1 MSQKSTYGIPRGSPM
16 EKESPVRH
24 IECKKGS
31 ATLHGTLN
39 ETKFKA
45 ALQKFVENLERAG
58 ILDSEL
64 EKARAKEEAPAPT
77 GTK

>member
-1 MSQKSTYGIPRGSPM
+1 MSQKSTYDRTRGSPM
-16 EKESPVRH
+16 EQEVSVKH
-24 IECKKGS
+24 IKCKKGS

-64 EKARAKEEAPAPT
+64 EKARAKEEAPAAT
-77 GTK
+77 GA